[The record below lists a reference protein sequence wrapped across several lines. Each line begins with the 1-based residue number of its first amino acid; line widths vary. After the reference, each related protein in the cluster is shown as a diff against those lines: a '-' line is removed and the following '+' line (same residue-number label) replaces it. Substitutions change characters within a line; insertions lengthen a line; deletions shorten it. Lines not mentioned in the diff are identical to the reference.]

1 MLKYRILTAIILIP
15 LVFWLVLG
23 VPQEVFGF
31 VMTGVALIAA
41 WEWAAFLGWT
51 TWPQRLGYA
60 GIVLAALGLS
70 LTIPNWVVI
79 VIGVTWWMLILF
91 LILWIELKKSI
102 PNFSKISIALMG
114 IVSIV
119 PFWLCIVLLH
129 LEPRWLLLLLLLVWI
144 ADIAAYFGGRFFG
157 RNKLAPTIS
166 PNKTWAGVYTAFI
179 AISIFIIGGVLL
191 IFNTVHPLLN
201 ALSLGMF
208 TLFAAVVGDLFESV
222 MKRQCGLKDSGQL
235 LPGHG
240 GFLDRIDSLIAAAP
254 LFLSTLITLKI
265 LH

>member
-23 VPQEVFGF
+23 VPQEIFAIV
-31 VMTGVALIAA
+31 TALVALIAA

-60 GIVLAALGLS
+60 GIILVALALS
-70 LTIPNWVVI
+70 LALPHWLIIAV
-79 VIGVTWWMLILF
+79 GVMWWLLVLLLVF
-91 LILWIELKKSI
+91 WIELKKAI
-102 PNFSKISIALMG
+102 PHFSKISIAVMG
-114 IVSIV
+114 IISIV
-119 PFWLCIVLLH
+119 PFWRSIVLLH

-144 ADIAAYFGGRFFG
+144 ADIAAYFGGRFLG
-157 RNKLAPTIS
+157 RAKLAPTIS

-179 AISIFIIGGVLL
+179 AITIFIVGGVLL
-191 IFNTVHPLLN
+191 IFNSINPLWNGLT
-201 ALSLGMF
+201 LGMF
-208 TLFAAVVGDLFESV
+208 TLIAAVIGDLFESI

-265 LH
+265 L